1 MKYRISG
8 KKLEITEGLRTAVIE
23 SLNRLDKYFQEDVQV
38 DVTMRV
44 EKNRQIIEVTIP
56 VKGSVIR
63 TEQSSSNMYVSIDLA
78 EEVLERQLKKHRKKI
93 IDQYQTSMFQS
104 DFLE

>member
-44 EKNRQIIEVTIP
+44 EKNRQIIEV
-56 VKGSVIR
+56 KGICHPYRAV
-63 TEQSSSNMYVSIDLA
+63 
-78 EEVLERQLKKHRKKI
+78 QLQHVCF
-93 IDQYQTSMFQS
+93 Y
-104 DFLE
+104 

>member
-1 MKYRISG
+1 M

-44 EKNRQIIEVTIP
+44 EKSRQIIRGMVQRHGVTGYE
-56 VKGSVIR
+56 KS
-63 TEQSSSNMYVSIDLA
+63 
-78 EEVLERQLKKHRKKI
+78 
-93 IDQYQTSMFQS
+93 
-104 DFLE
+104 